1 MSLWTGGF
9 DSRSMCRFP
18 TAKKICYNVL
28 IWMPQ
33 RNLALEFRYSVP
45 MHSRKTE
52 YDIADH
58 VNGSCRSVDSPGW
71 LPPPG
76 TSAAS
81 PASAMRKNMT
91 SASRRRGRAQRWALL
106 AALALCVGQA
116 AADVH
121 LHLDEHEA
129 EGCTLCAISEPGH
142 VLHVGQVDAQPS
154 DWQLSNSLPT
164 SSAALSRRPYEI
176 SRPRAPPVSV
186 S

>member
-1 MSLWTGGF
+1 
-9 DSRSMCRFP
+9 
-18 TAKKICYNVL
+18 
-28 IWMPQ
+28 
-33 RNLALEFRYSVP
+33 
-45 MHSRKTE
+45 MHSQTTE

-58 VNGSCRSVDSPGW
+58 VNDSSRPVDWPGPGSLSGYVGRV
-71 LPPPG
+71 
-76 TSAAS
+76 AAFCN
-81 PASAMRKNMT
+81 AEYMT

-129 EGCTLCAISEPGH
+129 EACTFCAISEPGH
-142 VLHVGQVDAQPS
+142 VLDIGQVDAQPS
-154 DWQLSNSLPT
+154 DWQLSNSLPA